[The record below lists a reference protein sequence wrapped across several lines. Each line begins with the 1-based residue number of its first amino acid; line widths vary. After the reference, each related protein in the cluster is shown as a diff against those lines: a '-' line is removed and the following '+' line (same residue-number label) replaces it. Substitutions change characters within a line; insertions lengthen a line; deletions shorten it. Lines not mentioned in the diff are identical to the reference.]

1 MGKDDEPARKARADA
16 LRRRIT
22 EITNAEAESKNDPVG
37 EVGPVPKDQA
47 TEESPRHFVERRMRE
62 LDEQRNDDQA
72 QAPEQ

>member
-1 MGKDDEPARKARADA
+1 MGKDDELARKARADA

-22 EITNAEAESKNDPVG
+22 EITSAEAGSNNDPAG

-62 LDEQRNDDQA
+62 LDEQRNNDQT
-72 QAPEQ
+72 QVPEQ